1 MAFDFNAD
9 HIEVPNSKLKISIL
23 LLVGMGFVAL
33 GLWFTIS
40 PSTFVDTG
48 YRNRPKLEIEAVG
61 YASIIFFG
69 ACAIVGLFKLFDGRP
84 GLIINNEGIILNP
97 ISSTSLV
104 KWTEIDK
111 FDIKTINRTKLIS
124 IYLKNPDEYIDRQT
138 NSFKRKA
145 LMLTLKTFGTPLS
158 ISATGLNCSFDDLY
172 NFLTYKLNQKR
183 GKVKLAKF

>member
-97 ISSTSLV
+97 ISSTSLD
-104 KWTEIDK
+104 IDIFK
-111 FDIKTINRTKLIS
+111 KSRR
-124 IYLKNPDEYIDRQT
+124 IYR
-138 NSFKRKA
+138 
-145 LMLTLKTFGTPLS
+145 
-158 ISATGLNCSFDDLY
+158 
-172 NFLTYKLNQKR
+172 
-183 GKVKLAKF
+183 